1 MKHFL
6 LGLLFAFGAAAAQ
19 AFPAPRYYYQLR
31 VYRCTTLTQ
40 VKTLENYMEKAFVP
54 ALHRAGI
61 PQVGVFVPLQPDT
74 ADTARPLLYVL
85 IPFKT
90 IDAWLSLDKVLAAD
104 KAFARDGKDYLEAPY
119 NDPPYF
125 RMESILMRA
134 FPDMPAPAAP
144 DLQAPKSER
153 VYELRSYESA
163 TEAFH
168 ENKIH
173 MFNEGGEVPLF
184 KRLGFNAVFYAD
196 VLSGGQMPNL
206 MYMTTFN
213 SKTDRDQHWNAF
225 NNDPEWKKL
234 VSRPEYQHNV
244 SKAVITFLRP
254 EPFSDF

>member
-1 MKHFL
+1 MKHFI
-6 LGLLFAFGAAAAQ
+6 LGLLLVFGAAAAH
-19 AFPAPRYYYQLR
+19 ALPGPRYYYQLR

-40 VKTLENYMEKAFVP
+40 VQRLEAFMEKAFVP

-61 PQVGVFVPLQPDT
+61 SQVGVFVPLQPDT
-74 ADTARPLLYVL
+74 ADTARALLYVL
-85 IPFKT
+85 IPFRT
-90 IDAWLSLDKVLAAD
+90 IDAWLTLDRVLAAD
-104 KAFARDGKDYLEAPY
+104 KVFARDGNDYLEAPY
-119 NDPPYF
+119 NNPPYF

-144 DLQAPKSER
+144 GLQAPKSER

-168 ENKIH
+168 ANKVH

-184 KRLGFNAVFYAD
+184 KRLDFNAVFYAD
-196 VLSGGQMPNL
+196 VLSGAQMPNL

-213 SKTDRDQHWNAF
+213 SKSDRDQHWNAF

-234 VSRPEYQHNV
+234 VARPEYQHNV